1 MLLELPLSSVNVP
14 FLRSTSVTKPTCEP
28 VAPVGTPLSATAT
41 SPTWGVASGV
51 PYPRQFD
58 AMAAP
63 EGGVP
68 PALLIIRCS
77 KFSTPFAG
85 FRIVHVAH
93 KLYEHRL
100 VISVLCSYRQ

>member
-41 SPTWGVASGV
+41 SPTWGIASGV
-51 PYPRQFD
+51 PYPRQFE

-68 PALLIIRCS
+68 PALLIIDAANS
-77 KFSTPFAG
+77 PHHSPVLGLGSSSAYFAAIPNTP
-85 FRIVHVAH
+85 
-93 KLYEHRL
+93 
-100 VISVLCSYRQ
+100 

>member
-1 MLLELPLSSVNVP
+1 VEAETTDLAWGIDVAGLPLSSVNVP

-41 SPTWGVASGV
+41 SPGWGIASGV
-51 PYPRQFD
+51 PYPRQFE

-68 PALLIIRCS
+68 PALLITDAANSPHHSPIL
-77 KFSTPFAG
+77 G
-85 FRIVHVAH
+85 
-93 KLYEHRL
+93 
-100 VISVLCSYRQ
+100 